1 MKLHH
6 SKGMRMDRIQA
17 VLLITAALTLA
28 GCGSNS
34 NGEGANAT
42 SGASSTPAA
51 TTMPAVSKYDSGPRA
66 AESPID
72 EKKAEEGKK
81 LFSSK
86 GCTACHTF
94 GKKMSGPDLAGV
106 TLRRTEQWMENQI
119 LHPEKMVKEDPISRD
134 LFAKHA
140 LQMPNQGLTPEEA
153 RAVIEYLK
161 HQDHESNEKDD

>member
-1 MKLHH
+1 MNRVPLPL
-6 SKGMRMDRIQA
+6 SLALAGA
-17 VLLITAALTLA
+17 LLLA

-34 NGEGANAT
+34 GSAT
-42 SGASSTPAA
+42 EETAAAKPAA
-51 TTMPAVSKYDSGPRA
+51 TIAAVSKYDSGPRA
-66 AESPID
+66 GESKVD
-72 EKKAEEGKK
+72 EEKAEAGKK

-106 TLRRTEQWMENQI
+106 TMRRTAEWMENQI
-119 LHPEKMVKEDPISRD
+119 LQPERMVKEDPIAHD

-140 LQMPNQGLTPEEA
+140 LQMPNQGLTQDEA

-161 HQDHESNEKDD
+161 HQNHEANEK